1 MKILVL
7 ADIHIMLTNPLAWQ
21 TSYSDALVETFRWI
35 KRQALKHKVG
45 MILCAG
51 DVFDKSILRKPS
63 EIVASI
69 MFAIQNLP
77 KMVGIVG
84 NHDLVG
90 NTMDNLSRSMI
101 GPVISSGTYAMLDKP
116 TVIGDVSIY
125 GFNYGEEFTGP
136 NKDDDS
142 KYKIAVWHQLIS
154 KTDGEFPGSISAG
167 SVVREYNG
175 QYNLIITGDNHQRF
189 QVDGK
194 ITTLLN
200 PGSLMRINAS
210 QLDYKPCIQI
220 VDTEAHTCT
229 SIAVPFKPEDISRDH
244 LNVDMEQE
252 ERFALLAEKIQE
264 NGQVSID
271 FIENMR
277 NYIRELP
284 QLDKSVVEFITEA
297 MEETL

>member
-7 ADIHIMLTNPLAWQ
+7 SDIHIMLTNPLAWQ

-35 KRQALKHKVG
+35 KRQALKHKVD

-69 MFAIQNLP
+69 MFAIDYLP
-77 KMVGIVG
+77 KMSGVIG

-101 GPVISSGTYAMLDKP
+101 GPVISSGVYTMLSKP
-116 TVIGDVSIY
+116 TVVGDVSIY

-142 KYKIAVWHQLIS
+142 KYKIAVWHQLVS
-154 KTDGEFPGSISAG
+154 KTDGEFPGAISAG

-175 QYNLIITGDNHQRF
+175 KYNLIITGDNHQRF
-189 QVDGK
+189 EVAGK
-194 ITTLLN
+194 DTWLMN
-200 PGSLMRINAS
+200 PGSLMRINAA

-220 VDTEAHTCT
+220 IDTDENCAT
-229 SIAVPFKPEDISRDH
+229 AVPIPFKVEDVSRDH
-244 LNVDMEQE
+244 LNIDMEQE